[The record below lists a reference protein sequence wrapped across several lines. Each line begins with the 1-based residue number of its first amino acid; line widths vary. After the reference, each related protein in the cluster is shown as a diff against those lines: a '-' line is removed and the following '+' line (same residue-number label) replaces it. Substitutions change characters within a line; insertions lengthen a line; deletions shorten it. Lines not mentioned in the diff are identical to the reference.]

1 MSSILK
7 KQDDSVNQS
16 VFQAD
21 EDALETIHTIMHM
34 ARNLQ
39 MRGPGG
45 SAAELNPMEA
55 KVLGFFTRQ
64 PGATQR
70 DLALHSGRDKGQL
83 ARLVNGLKERGLLL
97 AQVDASDGRVMRL
110 TLSNPARAL
119 YAQVQH
125 QRKRLSAA
133 AVDGLS
139 ESERSQLMVLL
150 ARIQSNLEAQR

>member
-1 MSSILK
+1 MSSIMK
-7 KQDDSVNQS
+7 KQVDIVNQS

-21 EDALETIHTIMHM
+21 EDALEVIHTIMHM

-45 SAAELNPMEA
+45 SVAELNPMEA
-55 KVLGFFTRQ
+55 KVLGFFARR

-70 DLALHSGRDKGQL
+70 DLALFSGRDKGQL

-97 AQVDASDGRVMRL
+97 AQADAGDGRVICL
-110 TLSNPARAL
+110 TLSDPARAL
-119 YAQVQH
+119 YAQVQR
-125 QRKRLSAA
+125 QRERLSAV

-139 ESERSQLMVLL
+139 DAERGQLMVLL
-150 ARIQSNLEAQR
+150 TRIRSNLEAQR